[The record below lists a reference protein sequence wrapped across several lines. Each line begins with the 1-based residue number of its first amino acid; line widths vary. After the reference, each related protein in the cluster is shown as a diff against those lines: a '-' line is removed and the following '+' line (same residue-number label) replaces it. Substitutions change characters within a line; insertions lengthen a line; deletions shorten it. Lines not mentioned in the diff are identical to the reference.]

1 MAMMDEFLQRMV
13 VVDVVGKVAIKK
25 VDKDAISQCR
35 ANHTS
40 ILAHLS
46 KSCVS
51 GGGARKLAV
60 HTSPHP
66 RSHAQGVRCS
76 GGVEDC
82 VGERG
87 EGWDGKG

>member
-1 MAMMDEFLQRMV
+1 MV
-13 VVDVVGKVAIKK
+13 VVDVVEKVAIKK

-51 GGGARKLAV
+51 GGARKLAV
-60 HTSPHP
+60 HTSPSVP
-66 RSHAQGVRCS
+66 RAGVRCS
-76 GGVEDC
+76 GGVADC
-82 VGERG
+82 VGERD
-87 EGWDGKG
+87 EG